1 MAQIDLGKLKFNFMG
16 EWNNST
22 AYKKDDVV
30 YHEGSTYVYR
40 SDVNAN
46 GGTPPANTHLGSVCD
61 LMALGI
67 NYRGAW
73 QSGTTYFK
81 GDLVD
86 WQNAKYLF
94 NR

>member
-40 SDVNAN
+40 SDVNGN
-46 GGTPPANTHLGSVCD
+46 
-61 LMALGI
+61 
-67 NYRGAW
+67 
-73 QSGTTYFK
+73 
-81 GDLVD
+81 
-86 WQNAKYLF
+86 
-94 NR
+94 